1 MPKSTFGMKAYY
13 ELYLLDGQGYFPL
26 PTSPGRSVVVT
37 EQFVQLDEHQR
48 DADEE
53 LHRFVFAHGNHLRV
67 LP

>member
-1 MPKSTFGMKAYY
+1 MSYIY
-13 ELYLLDGQGYFPL
+13 LDGQGYFPL

>member
-1 MPKSTFGMKAYY
+1 MSYIY
-13 ELYLLDGQGYFPL
+13 LDGQGYFPL

-53 LHRFVFAHGNHLRV
+53 LHRFVFAHGNHRRV